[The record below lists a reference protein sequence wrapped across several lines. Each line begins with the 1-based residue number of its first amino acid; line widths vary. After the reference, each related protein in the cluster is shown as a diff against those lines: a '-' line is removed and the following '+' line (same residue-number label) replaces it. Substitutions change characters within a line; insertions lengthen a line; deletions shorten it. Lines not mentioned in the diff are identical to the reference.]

1 MKRRIQKAGSAVM
14 GQPIDSA
21 AYSGLVDLGGLPLFP
36 PFLGTAD
43 VHQGVF
49 QNCYVEACTLGMLA
63 KFPRLLGFM
72 LRRQGSGIVEQ
83 SFYSPTYGMVQGR
96 MALISNGEWKV
107 SVDGY
112 MPIGANRYG
121 ASSYVNYLEKLWVAW
136 CGVQSGVYSWAMAE
150 RGYPGSV
157 LNAWGFD
164 LTYLGRGFPVASIDA
179 VASKPSEIAIMTT
192 NADVMGG
199 HCLCVHAIDR
209 QIGMATIL
217 NPWGSDGIFAD
228 NQNDGTIQIPLSQLD
243 AITNNVVMT
252 NGIIWTVPN
261 GPSPTDPK
269 RVQVPPKPSPLQ
281 P

>member
-1 MKRRIQKAGSAVM
+1 MKRRILKAGSAVM

-21 AYSGLVDLGGLPLFP
+21 AYGGLVDLGGLPLFP

-49 QNCYVEACTLGMLA
+49 ANCYVEACTLGVLA
-63 KFPRLLGFM
+63 KYQRLLGFM
-72 LRRQGSGIVEQ
+72 LRRQGGGIVEQ
-83 SFYSPTYGMVQGR
+83 SFYSPTYGMAQGR
-96 MALISNGEWKV
+96 MAIISNGEWKV

-112 MPIGANRYG
+112 MPVGANRYG

-136 CGVQSGVYSWAMAE
+136 CGVQSGVYSWALAE

-164 LTYLGRGFPVASIDA
+164 LTYLGRGFPAASIDT
-179 VASKPSEIAIMTT
+179 VASRPSEIAILTT

-209 QIGMATIL
+209 RGGMATIL
-217 NPWGSDGIFAD
+217 NPWGSDGIFTD
-228 NQNDGTIQIPLSQLD
+228 NANDGTIQIPLSQLD

-252 NGIIWTVPN
+252 NGLIWTVPN

-269 RVQVPPKPSPLQ
+269 RVPVPPKASPLQ